1 LNRQNDGMSDD
12 KNKSRLWI
20 WFLVAIGLL
29 PLSSLMWVIG
39 LGAAFDRNPNP
50 LSISLLVLSP
60 AIAIVGAIW
69 TLALIVRAFWPS
81 RRRKRDA

>member
-50 LSISLLVLSP
+50 LSI
-60 AIAIVGAIW
+60 
-69 TLALIVRAFWPS
+69 
-81 RRRKRDA
+81 